1 MSRILVVDDEP
12 DERFLLRRM
21 FEREGYEVLDAPDG
35 AAALAIVRESRPDL
49 ILTDMMMPVM
59 DGAELIRR
67 LRSDPATAGIP
78 IMASTGDPGL
88 AGSADVVMSKSLPL
102 EDLAAAVRACLKEGR
117 DLAATV
123 SARPKEGRDPLTLMS
138 TGIAGLDLVLNGG
151 LERGSVVVLAGA
163 PGTGKTILAQQICFA
178 RAAAAHKAVYYT
190 TVSEPHTK
198 LVRHLEPFA
207 FFDRESLGTTVEYIH
222 LGSFLVPRS
231 GDGLE
236 PLVSEVVRKTPD
248 EEPAIVV
255 VDSSKM
261 LRDFADERQL
271 RSALYSLTSRIA
283 HTDTVLLLVGEYTP
297 EELAGGIE
305 FSLADGIIHLEYQ
318 PREPVD
324 RRSLRVMKLR
334 GSSQRPGR
342 HTFQMTSAGIG
353 VFPRI
358 ETLIPE
364 AVEAT
369 PGRIATGIPGLDQLM
384 NGGPQATDATLVTG
398 PSGVG
403 KTIFGL
409 RWTAHALEQG
419 QRCLYVTFQ
428 DTPKQLTSMAGTFGW
443 DIGAAQASGRLAI
456 SYVPMGDLDLDVLAS
471 AIRAELATH
480 SVSRVVIDS
489 LAELAFAARESERF
503 PAFMRS
509 LVGLIR
515 AAGSSS
521 LVTSE
526 TAGHGVATQSLDGL
540 MFLFDNVID
549 LRYIEEESG
558 VGRALNVVKMRNSR
572 HETTLTS
579 FTIADHGITL
589 GGPLGS
595 VTGRLGWSALRT
607 ELPPPGAVPAPAEHA

>member
-1 MSRILVVDDEP
+1 M
-12 DERFLLRRM
+12 
-21 FEREGYEVLDAPDG
+21 
-35 AAALAIVRESRPDL
+35 
-49 ILTDMMMPVM
+49 
-59 DGAELIRR
+59 
-67 LRSDPATAGIP
+67 
-78 IMASTGDPGL
+78 
-88 AGSADVVMSKSLPL
+88 
-102 EDLAAAVRACLKEGR
+102 
-117 DLAATV
+117 
-123 SARPKEGRDPLTLMS
+123 
-138 TGIAGLDLVLNGG
+138 
-151 LERGSVVVLAGA
+151 
-163 PGTGKTILAQQICFA
+163 
-178 RAAAAHKAVYYT
+178 
-190 TVSEPHTK
+190 
-198 LVRHLEPFA
+198 
-207 FFDRESLGTTVEYIH
+207 
-222 LGSFLVPRS
+222 
-231 GDGLE
+231 
-236 PLVSEVVRKTPD
+236 
-248 EEPAIVV
+248 
-255 VDSSKM
+255 
-261 LRDFADERQL
+261 
-271 RSALYSLTSRIA
+271 A

-305 FSLADGIIHLEYQ
+305 FSLADGIVYLEYQ
-318 PREPVD
+318 PREPVN
-324 RRSLRVMKLR
+324 RRSLRVMKVR
-334 GSSQRPGR
+334 GSGQRPGR
-342 HTFQMTSAGIG
+342 HTFQITPAGIA

-364 AVEAT
+364 AIEAT

-409 RWTAHALEQG
+409 RWAAHALEQG

-428 DTPKQLTSMAGTFGW
+428 DTPKQLTNMAGTFGW
-443 DIGAAQASGRLAI
+443 DIAATQASGHLAI

-489 LAELAFAARESERF
+489 LAELVFAARESERF

-526 TAGHGVATQSLDGL
+526 TAGHGLASQSLDGL

-579 FTIADHGITL
+579 FTIADHGIMI
-589 GGPLGS
+589 GAPLAG

-607 ELPPPGAVPAPAEHA
+607 EVAPPEALPVPAERA

>member
-12 DERFLLRRM
+12 DERFLLRRIL
-21 FEREGYEVLDAPDG
+21 EREGYEVLDASDG
-35 AAALAIVRESRPDL
+35 AAALAIVHESPPDL

-59 DGAELIRR
+59 DGPELIRR
-67 LRSDPATAGIP
+67 LRGDPATAGIP
-78 IMASTGDPGL
+78 ILASTGDPAL
-88 AGSADVVMSKSLPL
+88 AVSADVVMSKSLPL
-102 EDLAAAVRACLKEGR
+102 QDLIGAVSACLDEG
-117 DLAATV
+117 ATV
-123 SARPKEGRDPLTLMS
+123 SASRNGGRDPLTLMP

-151 LERGSVVVLAGA
+151 LERGSVVILAGA

-178 RAAAAHKAVYYT
+178 KATAAHKAVYYT

-207 FFDRESLGTTVEYIH
+207 FFDQEALGTTVEFIH

-231 GDGLE
+231 KDGLE
-236 PLVSEVVRKTPD
+236 PLVSEIVRKTLED
-248 EEPAIVV
+248 KPAIVV

-271 RSALYSLTSRIA
+271 RSALYSLTSRVA
-283 HTDTVLLLVGEYTP
+283 HTGTVLLLLGEYTP
-297 EELAGGIE
+297 EELSSGIE
-305 FSLADGIIHLEYQ
+305 FSLADGIIYLEYQ

-324 RRSLRVMKLR
+324 RRSLRAMKLR
-334 GSSQRPGR
+334 GSGQRPGR
-342 HTFQMTSAGIG
+342 HTFQITPAGIG

-364 AVEAT
+364 AVEAVG
-369 PGRIATGIPGLDQLM
+369 GRIATGIPGLDPLM
-384 NGGPQATDATLVTG
+384 NGGPQATDATLVKG

-419 QRCLYVTFQ
+419 QPCLYVTFQ
-428 DTPKQLTSMAGTFGW
+428 DTPNQLANMAGGFGW
-443 DIGAAQASGRLAI
+443 DIGAAQAAGRLAI

-471 AIRAELATH
+471 AIRSELAAH

-489 LAELAFAARESERF
+489 LAELVFAARESERF

-526 TAGHGVATQSLDGL
+526 TAGHEQDSQSLEGL

-579 FTIADHGITL
+579 FTIADQGITI
-589 GGPLGS
+589 GGPLEG

-607 ELPPPGAVPAPAEHA
+607 EVPPPGPLPVPAEHA

>member
-21 FEREGYEVLDAPDG
+21 FEREGHEVLDASDG
-35 AAALAIVRESRPDL
+35 AAALAMVRESAPDL
-49 ILTDMMMPVM
+49 IVTDMMMPVM
-59 DGAELIRR
+59 GGAELIRR

-78 IMASTGDPGL
+78 ILASTGDPGL
-88 AGSADVVMSKSLPL
+88 AGSADVVISKSLPL
-102 EDLAAAVRACLKEGR
+102 EDLSAAVKACLKEGR
-117 DLAATV
+117 D
-123 SARPKEGRDPLTLMS
+123 PLELMS

-151 LERGSVVVLAGA
+151 LERGSVVVLAGS

-178 RAAAAHKAVYYT
+178 KASATHRAVYYT

-207 FFDRESLGTTVEYIH
+207 FFDGEALGTSVEYIH
-222 LGSFLVPRS
+222 LGSFLVPR
-231 GDGLE
+231 GEGGLE
-236 PLVSEVVRKTPD
+236 PLVSEIVRKTLE
-248 EEPAIVV
+248 EEPATVV

-271 RSALYSLTSRIA
+271 RSALYNLTSRVA

-297 EELAGGIE
+297 EELSGGIE
-305 FSLADGIIHLEYQ
+305 FSLADGIIYLEFQ

-324 RRSLRVMKLR
+324 RRSLRVIKAR

-342 HTFQMTSAGIG
+342 HTFQITSAGIG

-364 AVEAT
+364 AIEAT
-369 PGRIATGIPGLDQLM
+369 PGRIATGIPGLDPLM

-398 PSGVG
+398 PSGIG

-409 RWTAHALEQG
+409 RWTASALEQG

-428 DTPKQLTSMAGTFGW
+428 DTPKQLTNMADSFGW
-443 DIGAAQASGRLAI
+443 DIEAAQASGRLAI

-471 AIRAELATH
+471 AIRSELASH

-489 LAELAFAARESERF
+489 LAELVFAARESERF

-515 AAGSSS
+515 ASGSSS

-526 TAGHGVATQSLDGL
+526 TAARGVTTQSLDGL

-549 LRYIEEESG
+549 LRYIEVESG
-558 VGRALNVVKMRNSR
+558 VGRALNVAKMRNSG

-579 FTIADHGITL
+579 FTIADHGVTI
-589 GGPLGS
+589 GEPLAG

-607 ELPPPGAVPAPAEHA
+607 EVPPSNGMPMAAEHA